1 MGILNVLAEET
12 GKVRIDLANQNAN
25 FDQLLAGLVYLPM
38 GWYPTS
44 HLLGAVGSS
53 APSEGH

>member
-1 MGILNVLAEET
+1 MSVLAEEI

>member
-1 MGILNVLAEET
+1 MNVLAEET